1 METPHTLTLNSGTL
15 KLPQY
20 LPDATFGQVR
30 NLSAEQTAAS
40 GMEAV
45 VMNTFHLMQK
55 PGASTVKSLGG
66 LHTMSGWK
74 KAIFTDSGGF
84 QAYSLIRQN
93 ARYGSMTDN
102 GIVFIPEDSKR
113 KYQLTPEK
121 CIQLQM
127 GFDANVIFCL
137 DDCTHIDDPLE
148 EQEKSVARTI
158 NWARRCRD
166 EFDRL
171 TDEKKT
177 LKAERPKLFG
187 VVQGGQ
193 SEALRKRCAD
203 ALLEIGFDGYGYGGW
218 PLDAESNLV
227 ADMLALLRELIPSEY
242 VIHALGIGHP
252 PFITRCTAMGYG
264 IFDSAM
270 PTRDARHGRLYTFKE
285 RATSQAMAL
294 HDKWFGYVYV
304 NDKRHYKSSE
314 PIEEACDCPTC
325 EKYSLGYLR
334 HLFKL
339 NDGLFYQLATLHN
352 LHFMARLME
361 KLKDVLI

>member
-1 METPHTLTLNSGTL
+1 METPHTLNLNSGILT
-15 KLPQY
+15 LPQY

-30 NLSAEQTAAS
+30 NLSAEQTASS

-55 PGASTVKSLGG
+55 PGASTVRSLGG
-66 LHTMSGWK
+66 LHQMSGWE

-93 ARYGSMTDN
+93 ARYGSMTEN
-102 GIVFIPEDSKR
+102 GIIFFPENSRR
-113 KYQLTPEK
+113 KQQLTPEK
-121 CIQLQM
+121 CIQLQV
-127 GFDANVIFCL
+127 GFDSNVVFCL

-148 EQEKSVARTI
+148 EQVKSVDRTI
-158 NWARRCRD
+158 KWAKRCRT

-171 TDEKKT
+171 MNEKQ
-177 LKAERPKLFG
+177 LAEQERPKLFA

-193 SEALRKRCAD
+193 KESLRNKCAE

-227 ADMLALLRELIPSEY
+227 IDMLQLVRELIPMRY

-252 PFITRCTAMGYG
+252 PYIAQCTAMGYG

-270 PTRDARHGRLYTFKE
+270 PTRDARHGRLYRFNKE
-285 RATSQAMAL
+285 IDPEGMVKDDR
-294 HDKWFGYVYV
+294 WFGYVYI
-304 NDKRHYKSSE
+304 NDKRHYKSSQA
-314 PIEEACDCPTC
+314 IEENCKCPTC
-325 EKYSLGYLR
+325 SRYSLSYLR

-339 NDGLFYQLATLHN
+339 NDGLYYQLATLHN
-352 LHFMARLME
+352 LHFMSRLMKKLE
-361 KLKDVLI
+361 KILT